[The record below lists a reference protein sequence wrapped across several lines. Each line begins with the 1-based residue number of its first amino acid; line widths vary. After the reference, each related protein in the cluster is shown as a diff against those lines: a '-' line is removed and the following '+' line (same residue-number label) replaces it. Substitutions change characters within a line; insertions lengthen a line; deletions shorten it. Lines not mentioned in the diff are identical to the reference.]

1 MMLFLISY
9 YISNFCRGENL
20 TANEYFESIYSLDP
34 RKIAER
40 YKFLGEGISRKVYAL
55 NEDLVVKV
63 AKGSEGIYQ
72 NSVEH
77 YVFTHADN
85 NFRKYLCP
93 IIWFKPRLLIMK
105 RAVSF
110 KKITRSRFVDLRTIR
125 PEPNSLNEIN
135 YYTSKFFLYYND
147 IRSAGSWGKLADE
160 NVLIDYGCT
169 NAFGDYYY
177 DFIFSFLRY

>member
-1 MMLFLISY
+1 M
-9 YISNFCRGENL
+9 